1 MLTAIFFF
9 WKWGKR
15 ETGLA
20 NNWQFNPA
28 VTGLRLCSRGSG
40 TKPFFNVVFDNL
52 VKFIGNVVTT

>member
-1 MLTAIFFF
+1 M
-9 WKWGKR
+9 GKR